1 VKQLGLGTQP
11 FARAVGSSRGSSP
24 FFWRAGAPARA
35 TALWVLGGG
44 MLGCGIAAC
53 STAGS
58 TWVAG
63 PSGSDTSSDPRSFQP
78 PEAQRSS
85 VQRRPVTRILEPT
98 PSDAEGGAAERSATT
113 EPALEQPE
121 ASSGSE
127 LGMFRNT
134 YYNFPHQLD
143 YGGPSVSLFDAQCQP
158 LAQVPRVFH
167 DTLCVQGS
175 GSLASGRT
183 VSFARRDCAC
193 ARTCPR
199 SGQKI
204 CFAELDPK
212 AFPWG
217 RGAAGTAIT
226 PLRSVAVDIKVI
238 PLGTPLFIPEFV
250 GMPLDARGT
259 GTHDGCFIA
268 EDRGIKVVGQ
278 HVDVF
283 TGRVAMTKVWDARIP
298 TNQGVTVFLDS
309 PRCSRPD

>member
-1 VKQLGLGTQP
+1 VRRLAAAFLI
-11 FARAVGSSRGSSP
+11 
-24 FFWRAGAPARA
+24 AG
-35 TALWVLGGG
+35 
-44 MLGCGIAAC
+44 CFIASC

-63 PSGSDTSSDPRSFQP
+63 PSDSADSSNDPRSFQP
-78 PEAQRSS
+78 PEAQRSNA
-85 VQRRPVTRILEPT
+85 QPRPVTRIREPP
-98 PSDAEGGAAERSATT
+98 PSDAERGATAAPSATA
-113 EPALEQPE
+113 EPESEPPE
-121 ASSGSE
+121 ASNGSE

-143 YGGPSVSLFDAQCQP
+143 YGGPSVSLFDAQCHA
-158 LAQVPRVFH
+158 LAQVPRAFH

-204 CFAELDPK
+204 CFAELDPS

-226 PLRSVAVDIKVI
+226 PLRSVAVDIRVI

-250 GMPLDARGT
+250 GMPLDTRGT
-259 GTHDGCFIA
+259 GSHDGCFVA

-298 TNQGVTVFLDS
+298 TNQGVTVFIDS
-309 PRCSRPD
+309 PRCSSSD

>member
-1 VKQLGLGTQP
+1 LKRLAAALCI
-11 FARAVGSSRGSSP
+11 
-24 FFWRAGAPARA
+24 AGCSIA
-35 TALWVLGGG
+35 
-44 MLGCGIAAC
+44 GCYIAGC

-58 TWVAG
+58 AWVAG
-63 PSGSDTSSDPRSFQP
+63 PSASAGHSNDPRSFQP
-78 PEAQRSS
+78 PEEQRSQ
-85 VQRRPVTRILEPT
+85 VQRRPVKRILEP
-98 PSDAEGGAAERSATT
+98 PPIDAQPGAAP
-113 EPALEQPE
+113 EPRQRE
-121 ASSGSE
+121 ASNGNE

-143 YGGPSVSLFDAQCQP
+143 YDGPSVSLFDAQCRP
-158 LAQVPRVFH
+158 LAQVPRAFH

-204 CFAELDPK
+204 CFAELDAK

-226 PLRSVAVDIKVI
+226 PLRSVAVDIRVI

-250 GMPLDARGT
+250 GLPLDARG
-259 GTHDGCFIA
+259 GGAHDGCFIA

-283 TGRVAMTKVWDARIP
+283 TGRVAMTKLWDARVP
-298 TNQGVTVFLDS
+298 TNQGVTVYIDS
-309 PRCSRPD
+309 PRCPQRQ

>member
-1 VKQLGLGTQP
+1 VKRLAASSCRLAWVGWGVISW
-11 FARAVGSSRGSSP
+11 AVTSC
-24 FFWRAGAPARA
+24 A
-35 TALWVLGGG
+35 VV
-44 MLGCGIAAC
+44 AC

-63 PSGSDTSSDPRSFQP
+63 PSDNTEASGDPRSFQP
-78 PEAQRSS
+78 PEAQRSN
-85 VQRRPVTRILEPT
+85 VQRRPVTRILEPK
-98 PSDAEGGAAERSATT
+98 PSDAERSAMAGP
-113 EPALEQPE
+113 ELEQPE
-121 ASSGSE
+121 AADGSE

-143 YGGPSVSLFDAQCQP
+143 YAGPSVSLFDAQCRP
-158 LAQVPRVFH
+158 LAQVPRAFH

-204 CFAELDPK
+204 CFAELDPD

-250 GMPLDARGT
+250 GLPLDARGT
-259 GTHDGCFIA
+259 GAHDGCFIA

-283 TGRVAMTKVWDARIP
+283 TGRVAMTKVWDARVP
-298 TNQGVTVFLDS
+298 TNQGVTVFIDS
-309 PRCSRPD
+309 PRCSSPD

>member
-1 VKQLGLGTQP
+1 MKRL
-11 FARAVGSSRGSSP
+11 VGALLM
-24 FFWRAGAPARA
+24 AG
-35 TALWVLGGG
+35 
-44 MLGCGIAAC
+44 C

-63 PSGSDTSSDPRSFQP
+63 PSGSSDTGDPRSFQP
-78 PEAQRSS
+78 PEAQRSK
-85 VQRRPVTRILEPT
+85 VQRRPVTRILEPQ
-98 PSDAEGGAAERSATT
+98 PSDAEGAATAERGAPGS
-113 EPALEQPE
+113 EPEQPE
-121 ASSGSE
+121 TSDGSE

-143 YGGPSVSLFDAQCQP
+143 YAGPSVSLFDAQCHP
-158 LAQVPRVFH
+158 LAQVPRAFH

-204 CFAELDPK
+204 CFAELDPE

-226 PLRSVAVDIKVI
+226 PLRSVAVDVKVI

-250 GMPLDARGT
+250 GLPLDARGT
-259 GTHDGCFIA
+259 GAHDGCFIA

-283 TGRVAMTKVWDARIP
+283 TGRVAMTKVWDARVP
-298 TNQGVTVFLDS
+298 TNQGVTVFIDS
-309 PRCSRPD
+309 PRCQGRD

>member
-1 VKQLGLGTQP
+1 
-11 FARAVGSSRGSSP
+11 
-24 FFWRAGAPARA
+24 
-35 TALWVLGGG
+35 
-44 MLGCGIAAC
+44 MLGC

-63 PSGSDTSSDPRSFQP
+63 PSGSSESSGDPRSFQP
-78 PEAQRSS
+78 PEAQRSN
-85 VQRRPVTRILEPT
+85 VQRRPVTRILEPK
-98 PSDAEGGAAERSATT
+98 PSDPEPGETT
-113 EPALEQPE
+113 ERGKVADRRSMPGAELEPAE
-121 ASSGSE
+121 ADNGSE

-143 YGGPSVSLFDAQCQP
+143 YAGPSVSLFDAQCHP
-158 LAQVPRVFH
+158 LAQVPRAFH

-204 CFAELDPK
+204 CFAELDAK

-226 PLRSVAVDIKVI
+226 PLRSVAVDIRVI

-250 GMPLDARGT
+250 GLPLDAHG
-259 GTHDGCFIA
+259 GGAHDGCFIA

-283 TGRVAMTKVWDARIP
+283 TGRVAMTKLWDARVP
-298 TNQGVTVFLDS
+298 TNQGVTVYIDS
-309 PRCSRPD
+309 PRCPQRQ

>member
-1 VKQLGLGTQP
+1 VKRLRSVLCIASWAASSLGL
-11 FARAVGSSRGSSP
+11 AASI
-24 FFWRAGAPARA
+24 AG
-35 TALWVLGGG
+35 
-44 MLGCGIAAC
+44 C

-63 PSGSDTSSDPRSFQP
+63 PSGSTAPSSDPRSFQP
-78 PEAQRSS
+78 PEAQRSN
-85 VQRRPVTRILEPT
+85 VQRRPVTRILEPK
-98 PSDAEGGAAERSATT
+98 PSEPDRGP
-113 EPALEQPE
+113 EPAPAPAPSEPSE
-121 ASSGSE
+121 GRE

-143 YGGPSVSLFDAQCQP
+143 YRGPSVSLFDARCQP
-158 LAQVPRVFH
+158 LAQVPRAFH

-175 GSLASGRT
+175 GSLASGHT

-204 CFAELDPK
+204 CFAELDAK

-226 PLRSVAVDIKVI
+226 PLRSVAVDSSVI

-250 GMPLDARGT
+250 GLPLDTRGT
-259 GTHDGCFIA
+259 GSHDGCFIA

-283 TGRVAMTKVWDARIP
+283 TGRVAMTKVWDARVP
-298 TNQGVTVFLDS
+298 TNQGVTVFIDS
-309 PRCSRPD
+309 PRCPRRD

>member
-1 VKQLGLGTQP
+1 VK
-11 FARAVGSSRGSSP
+11 R
-24 FFWRAGAPARA
+24 
-35 TALWVLGGG
+35 
-44 MLGCGIAAC
+44 IAAALCIAGC

-63 PSGSDTSSDPRSFQP
+63 PSGSADTPDDPRSFQP
-78 PEAQRSS
+78 PEAQRAN
-85 VQRRPVTRILEPT
+85 VQRRPVTRILEPE
-98 PSDAEGGAAERSATT
+98 PVAPERGPAP
-113 EPALEQPE
+113 EPGSSSNGSE
-121 ASSGSE
+121 ASNGTE
-127 LGMFRNT
+127 LGLFRNT

-143 YGGPSVSLFDAQCQP
+143 YRGPSVSLFDARCQA
-158 LAQVPRVFH
+158 LAQVPRAFH

-204 CFAELDPK
+204 CFAELDPR

-226 PLRSVAVDIKVI
+226 PLRSVAVDSKVI

-259 GTHDGCFIA
+259 STHDGCFLA

-283 TGRVAMTKVWDARIP
+283 TGRVAMTKVWDARVP
-298 TNQGVTVFLDS
+298 TNQGVTVFIDS
-309 PRCSRPD
+309 PRCPGPQ

>member
-1 VKQLGLGTQP
+1 M
-11 FARAVGSSRGSSP
+11 R
-24 FFWRAGAPARA
+24 
-35 TALWVLGGG
+35 
-44 MLGCGIAAC
+44 IAALLCIAGC

-63 PSGSDTSSDPRSFQP
+63 PSDGPDNSEDPRSFQP
-78 PEAQRSS
+78 PEAQRAN
-85 VQRRPVTRILEPT
+85 VQRRPVTRILEPK
-98 PSDAEGGAAERSATT
+98 PVDPERGPLPEPPPGDGSNGG
-113 EPALEQPE
+113 EP
-121 ASSGSE
+121 SSGTE

-143 YGGPSVSLFDAQCQP
+143 YAGPSVSLFDAECQP
-158 LAQVPRVFH
+158 LAQVPRAFH

-259 GTHDGCFIA
+259 GTHDGCFLA

-283 TGRVAMTKVWDARIP
+283 TGRVAMTKVWDARVP
-298 TNQGVTVFLDS
+298 TNQGVTVFIDS
-309 PRCSRPD
+309 PRCPG

>member
-1 VKQLGLGTQP
+1 MKRL
-11 FARAVGSSRGSSP
+11 AA
-24 FFWRAGAPARA
+24 
-35 TALWVLGGG
+35 AL
-44 MLGCGIAAC
+44 CITAC

-63 PSGSDTSSDPRSFQP
+63 PSSSSETSNDPRSFQP

-85 VQRRPVTRILEPT
+85 AQRRSVTRILEPPPSDAERGVAPEPAPT
-98 PSDAEGGAAERSATT
+98 PSDAE
-113 EPALEQPE
+113 
-121 ASSGSE
+121 SGTE

-143 YGGPSVSLFDAQCQP
+143 YGGPSVSLFDARCQP
-158 LAQVPRVFH
+158 LAQVPRAFH

-175 GSLASGRT
+175 GSLANGRT

-204 CFAELDPK
+204 CFAELDPDT
-212 AFPWG
+212 FPWG

-226 PLRSVAVDIKVI
+226 PLRSVAVDVAVI
-238 PLGTPLFIPEFV
+238 PLGTLLFIPEFV
-250 GMPLDARGT
+250 GLPLDARGS
-259 GTHDGCFIA
+259 GSHDGCFIA

-283 TGRVAMTKVWDARIP
+283 TGRVAMTKVWDARVP
-298 TNQGVTVFLDS
+298 TNQGVTVFIDS
-309 PRCSRPD
+309 PRCPAGN

>member
-1 VKQLGLGTQP
+1 VFRLCTIRLSAAAFL
-11 FARAVGSSRGSSP
+11 FAG
-24 FFWRAGAPARA
+24 
-35 TALWVLGGG
+35 
-44 MLGCGIAAC
+44 C

-63 PSGSDTSSDPRSFQP
+63 PSGSESSSDPRSFQP
-78 PEAQRSS
+78 PEARASS
-85 VQRRPVTRILEPT
+85 VERRPVTRILEPRI
-98 PSDAEGGAAERSATT
+98 PEQKASDPERGAA
-113 EPALEQPE
+113 PAE
-121 ASSGSE
+121 AENGRE

-143 YGGPSVSLFDAQCQP
+143 YGGPSVSVFDAQCHP
-158 LAQVPRVFH
+158 LAQVPRAFH

-204 CFAELDPK
+204 CFAELDPS

-226 PLRSVAVDIKVI
+226 PFRSVAVDIQVI

-250 GMPLDARGT
+250 GLPLDARGT
-259 GTHDGCFIA
+259 GSHDGCFIA

-283 TGRVAMTKVWDARIP
+283 TGRVAMTKVWDAQVP
-298 TNQGVTVFLDS
+298 TNQGVTVFIDN
-309 PRCSRPD
+309 PRCPGRE